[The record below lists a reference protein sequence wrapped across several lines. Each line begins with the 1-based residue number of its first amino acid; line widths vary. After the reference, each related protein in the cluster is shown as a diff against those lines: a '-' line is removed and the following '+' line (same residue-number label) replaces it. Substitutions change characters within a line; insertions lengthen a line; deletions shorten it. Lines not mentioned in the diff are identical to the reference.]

1 MKLTLSDIK
10 KLSNVEIRNEH
21 LIKSISGVS
30 IDSRSLQEGEL
41 FFAIPGE
48 KFDGHRFVDEVI
60 EKGAAA
66 VVINRA
72 KLNEFENKNYP
83 LIIVENTIKSLGELA
98 NIFRKKFKGKIVA
111 LSGSNGKTTTKEMI
125 YSVLRTKYKV
135 IKTEGNL
142 NNYIGVPLTLF
153 KLNNTYDFAI
163 IEIGINHLGEMTD
176 LCKIVEPNYGCLTNI
191 GNAHLEFLGGIKGV
205 AKAKG
210 EMFRF
215 LSQKNKMGFVN
226 RDDKNIVKQ
235 ASVLKKKFTFAF
247 NTKADVNGKII
258 SINKFLQPTI
268 EVNYKG
274 KSEIIN
280 LNTIGLHTAYN
291 ALCAASVGLKFGISL
306 RNIKSSL
313 EKFYSYSKRME
324 VLEFH
329 SGLIINDCYNANP
342 DSMKVAIET
351 MGKMKGFNLKIAVLG
366 DMLELGRW
374 SEKYHRK
381 LAHHLKKNKIDLS
394 LFFGELTE
402 NSFDEAK
409 KLGLNVFY
417 FKDKGYLIDKLKNS
431 LSPNSLLLIK
441 GSRKMK
447 MEEITETLVS

>member
-83 LIIVENTIKSLGELA
+83 LIIVEDTIKSLGELA

-210 EMFRF
+210 KMFRF

-235 ASVLKKKFTFAF
+235 ASALKKKFTFAF

-381 LAHHLKKNKIDLS
+381 LAYHLKKNKIDLS

-409 KLGLNVFY
+409 KLGLNAFY